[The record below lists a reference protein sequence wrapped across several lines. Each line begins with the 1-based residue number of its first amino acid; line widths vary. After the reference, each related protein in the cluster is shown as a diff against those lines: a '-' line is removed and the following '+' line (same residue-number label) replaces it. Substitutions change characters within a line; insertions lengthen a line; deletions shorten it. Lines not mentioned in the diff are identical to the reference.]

1 MHKTFINKEID
12 KILAVMLLLAGLVGG
27 YLLVKHVYLE
37 QMVKLSHEIELQKRK
52 NAKVDSILAGERELR
67 IKINEQKSNIRRN
80 KIFLS
85 GRKSATAVSE
95 LQNKIKNLVSK
106 NSKGKIQTIKPYPVL
121 IYDDYSE
128 ASLEIRIKDISHQG
142 LHRVLY
148 EIESHSPVLL
158 INELD
163 IKLSQLRYSAL
174 VEEKDE
180 NKKLA
185 VTMVVSGFFRQSGSE
200 S

>member
-1 MHKTFINKEID
+1 MNRTFINKDID

-27 YLLVKHVYLE
+27 YLFVKHVYLD

-174 VEEKDE
+174 VEEPDDS
-180 NKKLA
+180 KKLA
-185 VTMVVSGFFRQSGSE
+185 VTMVVSGFFRQLGSE